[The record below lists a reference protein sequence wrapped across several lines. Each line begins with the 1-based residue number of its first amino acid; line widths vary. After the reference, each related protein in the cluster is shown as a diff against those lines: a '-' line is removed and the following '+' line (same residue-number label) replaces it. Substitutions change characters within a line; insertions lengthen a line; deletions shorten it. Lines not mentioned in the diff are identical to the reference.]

1 MIKSLQKEY
10 LLEFSKLKTDFDF
23 SELKENLIMLKEK
36 YMVYKKHKK
45 FLNYLSNEKINIT
58 LYLDDNLSIKVAKKD
73 MYLLEVEYIV
83 CNDYTINNSD
93 ILLNF
98 LENSI
103 SLNSLVNSFE
113 KQCLD
118 QINRIIMEFNKNLLI
133 KDASFWINFFAEN
146 RYLLKIINIED
157 FYQLIGNSL
166 TFQDNAYTTSYMKK
180 LNVINELISIFHIK
194 WTYLE
199 CEEYKELIA
208 LRKND
213 LNKLAT
219 LISRNV
225 IKSKNKIS
233 DGIGLFIAYALTN
246 KLLSIEET
254 INLLDLNDAYY
265 TDFLLTEFEMPSE
278 EFNRIFYKELKT
290 SVIYISKNIQAFERL
305 KIIKNDLCIYNL
317 LIPTKYYTD
326 NQIAIL
332 LKIATMLKNNNRLV
346 FSLVFP
352 KYYHFDDYHYIDD
365 EIIKKDL
372 NDNIEALTDILKI
385 PIIEM
390 KKLIETNIL
399 A

>member
-1 MIKSLQKEY
+1 
-10 LLEFSKLKTDFDF
+10 
-23 SELKENLIMLKEK
+23 
-36 YMVYKKHKK
+36 
-45 FLNYLSNEKINIT
+45 
-58 LYLDDNLSIKVAKKD
+58 
-73 MYLLEVEYIV
+73 
-83 CNDYTINNSD
+83 
-93 ILLNF
+93 
-98 LENSI
+98 
-103 SLNSLVNSFE
+103 
-113 KQCLD
+113 
-118 QINRIIMEFNKNLLI
+118 
-133 KDASFWINFFAEN
+133 
-146 RYLLKIINIED
+146 
-157 FYQLIGNSL
+157 
-166 TFQDNAYTTSYMKK
+166 MKK

>member
-265 TDFLLTEFEMPSE
+265 TDFL
-278 EFNRIFYKELKT
+278 
-290 SVIYISKNIQAFERL
+290 
-305 KIIKNDLCIYNL
+305 
-317 LIPTKYYTD
+317 
-326 NQIAIL
+326 
-332 LKIATMLKNNNRLV
+332 
-346 FSLVFP
+346 
-352 KYYHFDDYHYIDD
+352 
-365 EIIKKDL
+365 
-372 NDNIEALTDILKI
+372 
-385 PIIEM
+385 
-390 KKLIETNIL
+390 
-399 A
+399 